1 MSENNLAKPDQ
12 RPKGLGVLSV
22 LTLLFTGFG
31 FLFDAL
37 LLFTLTPNEELIRTQ
52 KLAVAKQVIELQK
65 ENNEDLVNL
74 VRQLGEMNV
83 VFINHHY
90 AYRTVMMVIALM
102 GIFSVVLML
111 RRRILGFHFYI
122 IYSLFYIGSVYLFL
136 SPSQVPNPLIWF
148 NSIVAFLFILLYA
161 RNRKWMEG
169 NEA

>member
-1 MSENNLAKPDQ
+1 
-12 RPKGLGVLSV
+12 
-22 LTLLFTGFG
+22 
-31 FLFDAL
+31 
-37 LLFTLTPNEELIRTQ
+37 
-52 KLAVAKQVIELQK
+52 
-65 ENNEDLVNL
+65 
-74 VRQLGEMNV
+74 V

-148 NSIVAFLFILLYA
+148 NSIVAFIFILLYA